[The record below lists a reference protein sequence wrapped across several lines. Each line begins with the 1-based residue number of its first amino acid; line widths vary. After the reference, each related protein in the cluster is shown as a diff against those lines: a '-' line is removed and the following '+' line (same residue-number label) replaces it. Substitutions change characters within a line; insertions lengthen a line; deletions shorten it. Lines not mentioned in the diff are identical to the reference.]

1 VAVREEEAAAVAVR
15 EEAAVAVREEGPAP
29 VAVREEGPAPVAVR
43 EEEAAV
49 VVRGAAGPQAG
60 LVEPRV
66 AAPPEAWWV
75 AALPEP

>member
-1 VAVREEEAAAVAVR
+1 MAVRE

-29 VAVREEGPAPVAVR
+29 VVVREV
-43 EEEAAV
+43 EAAV
-49 VVRGAAGPQAG
+49 AVRGAAGPQAG